1 MTPRQRSML
10 NLLLIIPLG
19 YLVIC
24 AILYFQQDRMV
35 FVPTTGTEA
44 DMDAEAFA
52 QGFEPWKNAAGQRIG
67 WQSVEG
73 SSDNA
78 LLICNGNGG
87 NALGRT
93 YYRDYC
99 RNRELGWKTYLLEY
113 PGYGARPGSPSEKSV
128 VSAAVDAIDTL
139 SAHPGTKIWLIG
151 ESLGSGVA
159 SAALAQRPD
168 KIAGLML
175 VTPFDSLFSAA
186 GYHYPW
192 LPVSLLLRTR
202 LNSAENLKSY
212 PGPVAFLVGEKDRTV
227 PAVLGK
233 KLYESYSGRKRLW
246 TAPAAGHDVS
256 DLVQQEWPQIL
267 AWMQA
272 K

>member
-10 NLLLIIPLG
+10 YLLLIIPLG
-19 YLVIC
+19 YLAIC
-24 AILYFQQDRMV
+24 VALYFQQDRMV
-35 FVPTTGTEA
+35 FVPTTGTEKE
-44 DMDAEAFA
+44 MDEEASA
-52 QGFEPWKNAAGQRIG
+52 QGFEPWLNAAGQRIG
-67 WQSVEG
+67 WQSIDGGTE
-73 SSDNA
+73 NA
-78 LLICNGNGG
+78 LLVCNGNGG

-99 RNRELGWKTYLLEY
+99 RNRERGWKTYLLEY

-128 VSAAVDAIDTL
+128 VSAAVEAIDTL
-139 SAHPGTKIWLIG
+139 AAAPNRKIWLIG

-159 SAALAQRPD
+159 SAAVAQRPG

-212 PGPVAFLVGEKDRTV
+212 PGPVAFLVGEKDQTV

-233 KLYESYSGRKRLW
+233 KLYESYRGRKHLW
-246 TAPAAGHDVS
+246 VAPEADHDVS
-256 DLVQQEWPQIL
+256 DLVLKEWPQIL

-272 K
+272 Q